1 LNRFQVSS
9 ILDMRLFY
17 RIDVFSDKSHNLS
30 RLGWPGFCTSSAQ
43 HFLPPEIAAVY
54 LEKPMDKA
62 HASFQTANT
71 PAVLVDLDIVRRN
84 IERFQ
89 AYADAHGL
97 KVRPHIKTHKLP
109 AIAEMQLRAGAV
121 GITCQKVSEAEAM
134 VSGSPNIQDVLI
146 TYNILGTEKLDHLA
160 ALARR
165 VTLSVVADSDTVV
178 NGLSEKF
185 ASEAAPLT
193 VLVECNT
200 GADRCGV
207 PTPDAAA
214 ALAERIAKAPGL
226 VFGGLMT
233 YPPANGEAGVE
244 AFMARAK
251 ILIEASGVAVPVVT
265 SGGTPSMMNAA
276 QAPVTT
282 EYRPGTYV
290 YNDRSLVSRGVCS
303 WDDCALTVLATV
315 VSVPAAN
322 RAIID
327 AGSKTLTS
335 DLLGLTG
342 YGHVLGRDDIA
353 VDQLSEEHGRL
364 VSQGPIN
371 LKVGDKLRIVPNH
384 ACVVTNMV
392 DTVHIV
398 ENGEISATWP
408 VAARGR
414 IV

>member
-1 LNRFQVSS
+1 MN
-9 ILDMRLFY
+9 
-17 RIDVFSDKSHNLS
+17 
-30 RLGWPGFCTSSAQ
+30 
-43 HFLPPEIAAVY
+43 
-54 LEKPMDKA
+54 KA
-62 HASFQTANT
+62 HAAFPTAST

-109 AIAEMQLRAGAV
+109 AIAEMQLSAGAV

-134 VSGSPNIQDVLI
+134 VAGSSNIRDVLI
-146 TYNILGTEKLDHLA
+146 TYNILGAEKLDHLA
-160 ALARR
+160 ALARK
-165 VTLSVVADSDTVV
+165 VALSVVADSETVIDS
-178 NGLSEKF
+178 LSERF
-185 ASEAAPLT
+185 ASEVAPLT

-207 PTPDAAA
+207 PTPEAAT
-214 ALAERIAKAPGL
+214 ALAQQIANAPGL
-226 VFGGLMT
+226 AFGGLMT
-233 YPPANGEAGVE
+233 YPPAGGAGAVE
-244 AFMARAK
+244 AFMTRAK
-251 ILIEASGVAVPVVT
+251 TLIEASGIAVPVIT
-265 SGGTPSMMNAA
+265 SGGTPSMMSAA
-276 QAPVTT
+276 EAPVTT
-282 EYRPGTYV
+282 EYRPGTYA
-290 YNDRSLVSRGVCS
+290 YNDRSLVSRGVCG

-335 DLLGLTG
+335 DLLGLAG
-342 YGHVLGRDDIA
+342 YGHVLGRDDITI
-353 VDQLSEEHGRL
+353 DQLSEEHGRL

-371 LKVGDKLRIVPNH
+371 LKVGDTLRIVPNH

-398 ENGEISATWP
+398 ENGEISAVWP
-408 VAARGR
+408 VVARGR

>member
-1 LNRFQVSS
+1 
-9 ILDMRLFY
+9 MT
-17 RIDVFSDKSHNLS
+17 K
-30 RLGWPGFCTSSAQ
+30 
-43 HFLPPEIAAVY
+43 AAST
-54 LEKPMDKA
+54 L
-62 HASFQTANT
+62 QTVTT
-71 PAVLVDLDIVRRN
+71 PAVLVDLDIARRN
-84 IERFQ
+84 IDRFQ

-109 AIAEMQLRAGAV
+109 AVAEMQLRAGAA

-134 VSGSPNIQDVLI
+134 VAGSDKIRDVLI
-146 TYNILGTEKLDHLA
+146 TYNILGAEKLDHLA
-160 ALARR
+160 DLACK
-165 VTLSVVADSDTVV
+165 VTLSVVADNETVID
-178 NGLSEKF
+178 GLSSKF
-185 ASEAAPLT
+185 ASQPAPLS

-207 PTPDAAA
+207 PTPEAAA
-214 ALAERIAKAPGL
+214 ALAQRIAAAPGL

-233 YPPANGEAGVE
+233 YPPADGAAAVE
-244 AFMARAK
+244 SFMTRAK
-251 ILIEASGVAVPVVT
+251 AFIEAAGMAVPVIT
-265 SGGTPSMMNAA
+265 SGGTPSMMSAA
-276 QAPVTT
+276 AAPVAT

-290 YNDRSLVSRGVCS
+290 YNDRSLVSRGTCA

-335 DLLGLTG
+335 DLLGLSG
-342 YGHVLGRDDIA
+342 YGHVLGRDDITI
-353 VDQLSEEHGRL
+353 DQLSEEHGRL

-371 LKVGDKLRIVPNH
+371 LKVGDRLRIVPNH

-392 DTVHIV
+392 DAVNIL
-398 ENGEISATWP
+398 EQGEISAVWP
-408 VAARGR
+408 VVARGR